1 MSPARS
7 RAYRT
12 VAGFVVAPMMPA
24 LILAAVVLAAGGD
37 SQTLG
42 YAAFAGYVSYPF
54 ALLVGLPSF
63 LVMRR
68 KRWDGWRAYAVAGL
82 VLGLVFLALFAALV
96 AFDGEKAELRVAGP
110 AGQSRFP
117 AAFRAGLCAGR
128 VDGLL
133 AGGPAGSRSIL
144 GPCLRR
150 SHPGMRRCPSWC
162 AGRRR

>member
-1 MSPARS
+1 MSSARS
-7 RAYRT
+7 RAWRT

-42 YAAFAGYVSYPF
+42 YAAFASYVSYPF

-82 VLGLVFLALFAALV
+82 VLGLVFLAVFAALV
-96 AFDGEKAELRVAGP
+96 GADGEKANSAWLA
-110 AGQSRFP
+110 
-117 AAFRAGLCAGR
+117 
-128 VDGLL
+128 LL
-133 AGGPAGSRSIL
+133 ANLAFLFPFVLACALASSMVFWLVVR
-144 GPCLRR
+144 PDLR
-150 SHPGMRRCPSWC
+150 
-162 AGRRR
+162 

>member
-82 VLGLVFLALFAALV
+82 FLGLVFLAVFAALV
-96 AFDGEKAELRVAGP
+96 GADGEKANSAWLA
-110 AGQSRFP
+110 
-117 AAFRAGLCAGR
+117 
-128 VDGLL
+128 LL
-133 AGGPAGSRSIL
+133 ANLAFLFPFVLA
-144 GPCLRR
+144 
-150 SHPGMRRCPSWC
+150 C
-162 AGRRR
+162 ALASSMVFWLVVRPDLH

>member
-82 VLGLVFLALFAALV
+82 FLGLVFLAVFAALV
-96 AFDGEKAELRVAGP
+96 GADGEKANSAWLA
-110 AGQSRFP
+110 
-117 AAFRAGLCAGR
+117 
-128 VDGLL
+128 LL
-133 AGGPAGSRSIL
+133 ANLAFLFPFVLACALASSMVFWLVVR
-144 GPCLRR
+144 PDLR
-150 SHPGMRRCPSWC
+150 
-162 AGRRR
+162 